1 MLEKLAKQTAVY
13 GISTIVVRFLSYL
26 LTPYYTRVF
35 GQETYG
41 VVTDIYALIP
51 LALTLLTMGMES
63 SYFRFSAKAEEAG
76 GDVKAAK
83 RRLFATTWGVTSL
96 AAAVFFLATAFFRD
110 GIARMMGEAYVAHP
124 EYVVWVGLIILFDV
138 WACIPFSRLRE
149 QGRAMTFV
157 GLKAMNVVL
166 NVALAFGFGAAG
178 LFATDFG
185 VGWVF
190 VANLIASVVTW
201 LAILGTADRTVPKI
215 NWALLAAI
223 FAYSLPLLVGGLAG
237 TANEFIDRQLIKYLV
252 PEGAMAQ
259 LGIYGAITKIAVV
272 MMLFY
277 QMYRLAAE
285 PFFLSNFRK
294 SDFVAMNAAALKYYV
309 MASMLIFLGIALF
322 RDVFALIVGRSFREG
337 IFILPVVLGA
347 NVLTGVWLN
356 LSFWYK
362 REERTSLAIVVTGAG
377 LVAIVAFGFWLIPLW
392 GYYGAAW
399 ARLASETVMVAVSWW
414 LNRRYY
420 PTPYDWRRIGE
431 YVAAALAVFAV
442 CEALTASADN
452 MFVSYAFNIVLF
464 ALYAAYLVRR
474 ERIGL
479 GGHAKEE
486 ISLLRRDAGR
496 VSHAQLFTGLS
507 GSGALA
513 LAVAYVQYL
522 CCRHRRDG
530 DSCGECP
537 DCKQIASLAHPDLH
551 LVFPVNKQGKKSG
564 EVMRSD
570 EFLPLFR
577 TLFDERGGYVS
588 PQDWYDRL
596 DLGKTLKGMI
606 AAREAD
612 EIIRKLSFKSFEA
625 DYKTM
630 LIWLP
635 EAMNE
640 RPPTRSSKSSKSLG
654 SGRAF
659 ILVSEQPDRLLPTI
673 ISRTQEAIAAHSS
686 PTYWNVSRRE
696 RAFSDPLQ
704 ARNMARLAGGDLLS

>member
-26 LTPYYTRVF
+26 LTPYYTRIF

-41 VVTDIYALIP
+41 IVTDIYALIP

-76 GDVKAAK
+76 GDVRAAK

-96 AAAVFFLATAFFRD
+96 AAVVFFVLVASFRN
-110 GIARMMGEAYVAHP
+110 GVAGLMGEAYAAHP

-149 QGRAMTFV
+149 QGRALLFV
-157 GLKAMNVVL
+157 GIKALNVVM
-166 NVALAFGFGAAG
+166 NVALAVAFGVAG
-178 LFATDFG
+178 LFATEFG

-201 LAILGTADRTVPKI
+201 LVILATVDRTVPKI
-215 NWALLAAI
+215 NWALLAAV

-259 LGIYGAITKIAVV
+259 VGIYGAITKIAVV

-285 PFFLSNFRK
+285 PFFLSNFKK
-294 SDFVAMNAAALKYYV
+294 SDFVQMNAAALKYYV

-322 RDVFALIVGRSFREG
+322 RDVFALIVGRDFREG

-362 REERTSLAIVVTGAG
+362 REEKTSLAIVVTGAG
-377 LVAIVAFGFWLIPLW
+377 LVSMLVFGFWCIPVW

-399 ARLASETVMVAVSWW
+399 ARLASELTMVAVSWW
-414 LNRRYY
+414 LNRRFY

-442 CEALTASADN
+442 CEAVTACGGNKLIA
-452 MFVSYAFNIVLF
+452 YAFNIVLF
-464 ALYAAYLVRR
+464 AAYALYLVRR
-474 ERIGL
+474 ERIDV
-479 GGHAKEE
+479 A
-486 ISLLRRDAGR
+486 
-496 VSHAQLFTGLS
+496 
-507 GSGALA
+507 ALVKAA
-513 LAVAYVQYL
+513 L
-522 CCRHRRDG
+522 
-530 DSCGECP
+530 
-537 DCKQIASLAHPDLH
+537 K
-551 LVFPVNKQGKKSG
+551 
-564 EVMRSD
+564 
-570 EFLPLFR
+570 
-577 TLFDERGGYVS
+577 
-588 PQDWYDRL
+588 
-596 DLGKTLKGMI
+596 
-606 AAREAD
+606 
-612 EIIRKLSFKSFEA
+612 RK
-625 DYKTM
+625 
-630 LIWLP
+630 
-635 EAMNE
+635 
-640 RPPTRSSKSSKSLG
+640 
-654 SGRAF
+654 
-659 ILVSEQPDRLLPTI
+659 
-673 ISRTQEAIAAHSS
+673 
-686 PTYWNVSRRE
+686 
-696 RAFSDPLQ
+696 
-704 ARNMARLAGGDLLS
+704 

>member
-26 LTPYYTRVF
+26 LTPYYTRIF

-41 VVTDIYALIP
+41 IVTDIYALIP

-76 GDVKAAK
+76 GDVRAAK

-96 AAAVFFLATAFFRD
+96 AAVVFFVLVASFRN
-110 GIARMMGEAYVAHP
+110 GVAGLMGEAYAAHP

-149 QGRAMTFV
+149 QGRALLFV
-157 GLKAMNVVL
+157 GIKALNVVM
-166 NVALAFGFGAAG
+166 NVALAVAFGVAG
-178 LFATDFG
+178 LFATEFG

-201 LAILGTADRTVPKI
+201 LVILATVDRTVPKI
-215 NWALLAAI
+215 NWALLAAV

-259 LGIYGAITKIAVV
+259 VGIYGAITKIAVV

-285 PFFLSNFRK
+285 PFFLSNFKK
-294 SDFVAMNAAALKYYV
+294 SDFVQMNAAALKYYV

-322 RDVFALIVGRSFREG
+322 RDVFALIVGRDFREG

-362 REERTSLAIVVTGAG
+362 REEKTSLAIVVTGAG
-377 LVAIVAFGFWLIPLW
+377 LVSMLVFGFWCIPVW

-399 ARLASETVMVAVSWW
+399 ARLASESTMVAVSWW
-414 LNRRYY
+414 LNRRFY

-442 CEALTASADN
+442 CEAVTACGDN
-452 MFVSYAFNIVLF
+452 NLIAYAFNIVLF
-464 ALYAAYLVRR
+464 AAYALYLVRR
-474 ERIGL
+474 ERIDV
-479 GGHAKEE
+479 A
-486 ISLLRRDAGR
+486 
-496 VSHAQLFTGLS
+496 
-507 GSGALA
+507 ALVKAA
-513 LAVAYVQYL
+513 L
-522 CCRHRRDG
+522 
-530 DSCGECP
+530 
-537 DCKQIASLAHPDLH
+537 K
-551 LVFPVNKQGKKSG
+551 
-564 EVMRSD
+564 
-570 EFLPLFR
+570 
-577 TLFDERGGYVS
+577 
-588 PQDWYDRL
+588 
-596 DLGKTLKGMI
+596 
-606 AAREAD
+606 
-612 EIIRKLSFKSFEA
+612 RK
-625 DYKTM
+625 
-630 LIWLP
+630 
-635 EAMNE
+635 
-640 RPPTRSSKSSKSLG
+640 
-654 SGRAF
+654 
-659 ILVSEQPDRLLPTI
+659 
-673 ISRTQEAIAAHSS
+673 
-686 PTYWNVSRRE
+686 
-696 RAFSDPLQ
+696 
-704 ARNMARLAGGDLLS
+704 

>member
-452 MFVSYAFNIVLF
+452 MFVSYAFNIS
-464 ALYAAYLVRR
+464 ALCVVCRLPRPLRADRPGGDAARIPAQVKSESEYAETTFPQNRSRGFGPPAPRRLRPVPSGRPGRGVAAYHGGRHSHRTRR
-474 ERIGL
+474 ADAPSPGQFPETDPRRVFRFGAVPPCDRRFYDPGGRSRL
-479 GGHAKEE
+479 APRPGGHDAGQVRCGLPDSRRDRLSGAGAYARRAGRGPDFRRGEPRTE
-486 ISLLRRDAGR
+486 ILRQPVLHRLGQALRRSDAR
-496 VSHAQLFTGLS
+496 PDSAE
-507 GSGALA
+507 
-513 LAVAYVQYL
+513 
-522 CCRHRRDG
+522 RDR
-530 DSCGECP
+530 C
-537 DCKQIASLAHPDLH
+537 
-551 LVFPVNKQGKKSG
+551 
-564 EVMRSD
+564 
-570 EFLPLFR
+570 
-577 TLFDERGGYVS
+577 DERG
-588 PQDWYDRL
+588 DRDPRFPAD
-596 DLGKTLKGMI
+596 DL
-606 AAREAD
+606 
-612 EIIRKLSFKSFEA
+612 
-625 DYKTM
+625 
-630 LIWLP
+630 
-635 EAMNE
+635 
-640 RPPTRSSKSSKSLG
+640 
-654 SGRAF
+654 
-659 ILVSEQPDRLLPTI
+659 
-673 ISRTQEAIAAHSS
+673 
-686 PTYWNVSRRE
+686 
-696 RAFSDPLQ
+696 
-704 ARNMARLAGGDLLS
+704 